1 SLQIPIF
8 NRYTARTSVRKAKLN
23 YEYAQ
28 LTTQLAK
35 NNLSKTIIQAVLD
48 LQASVKSYQSALQT
62 YESNKEALNVTK
74 QRYEAGFVNTLD
86 YNTAITNYNKSQ
98 NDMIAAR
105 YQMIFRSKVID
116 YYLGNQITL

>member
-1 SLQIPIF
+1 M
-8 NRYTARTSVRKAKLN
+8 
-23 YEYAQ
+23 
-28 LTTQLAK
+28 
-35 NNLSKTIIQAVLD
+35 LD
-48 LQASVKSYQSALQT
+48 LQAATKTYQSALQT
-62 YESNKEALNVTK
+62 FTSNKEALNITK
-74 QRYEAGFVNTLD
+74 QRYDAGLVNTLD